1 MSEDMAINHA
11 RMEMQQEL
19 RRINREIIHDMVP
32 ELGIKKLSP
41 LFHLV
46 AKARGLYIKKL
57 IEISEQSSNLPT
69 DAQVKELS
77 LLRRSYEELLSGGHM
92 IETAIER
99 GYIDVEEK

>member
-1 MSEDMAINHA
+1 MSQERDINHA
-11 RMEMQQEL
+11 RMQMQQEL
-19 RRINREIIHDMVP
+19 RRINREVIHDLVP
-32 ELGIKKLSP
+32 ELGLKKLTP
-41 LFHLV
+41 LFNLV

-57 IEISEQSSNLPT
+57 IEISSSNSGLPS

>member
-1 MSEDMAINHA
+1 MSEPRDINHA

-19 RRINREIIHDMVP
+19 RNINREVIHGLVP
-32 ELGIKKLSP
+32 ELGLSKLKP
-41 LFHLV
+41 LFNLV

-57 IEISEQSSNLPT
+57 IEISSSAGDLPSE
-69 DAQVKELS
+69 AQIKELS

-99 GYIDVEEK
+99 GYIDVDAK